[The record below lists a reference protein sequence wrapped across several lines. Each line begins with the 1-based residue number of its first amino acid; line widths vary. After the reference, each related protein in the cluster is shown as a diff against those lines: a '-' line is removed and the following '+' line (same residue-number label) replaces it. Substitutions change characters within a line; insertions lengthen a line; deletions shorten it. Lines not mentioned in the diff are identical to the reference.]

1 LISHMD
7 QTTHLTRVILSGVP
21 ERFVSYQH
29 HRRGVEGPRERVR
42 YHAVSGS
49 SHENAVGARRALGG
63 FLLRDRSWP
72 LPLDA
77 FDSSHR
83 KTKPKP
89 LVGQSMG
96 RIPYVSIVVDNSSGS
111 FDSAP
116 VMLVGDESFRRFA
129 QDDTVNGVGKN
140 NR

>member
-1 LISHMD
+1 
-7 QTTHLTRVILSGVP
+7 
-21 ERFVSYQH
+21 
-29 HRRGVEGPRERVR
+29 
-42 YHAVSGS
+42 
-49 SHENAVGARRALGG
+49 
-63 FLLRDRSWP
+63 
-72 LPLDA
+72 
-77 FDSSHR
+77 
-83 KTKPKP
+83 
-89 LVGQSMG
+89 VGQSMG

>member
-1 LISHMD
+1 MD
-7 QTTHLTRVILSGVP
+7 LTTHLTRVILSGAP
-21 ERFVSYQH
+21 ERFVSYRDH
-29 HRRGVEGPRERVR
+29 WRGVEGPRERVH

-63 FLLRDRSWP
+63 FFLRDRSWP